1 MAAHTDARE
10 TLARAGRSAAFVL
23 LGALACA
30 GVTVGLLAATTG
42 AQSAVYR
49 ALSWTTG
56 PGEATAAA
64 VLAHVLGVGLLGTT
78 AAALLGDAV
87 DARLAGART
96 VVAGGV
102 AATAAAV
109 VVVALAALAGV
120 ASLPVVGAFA
130 LVALVA
136 WVALLRRRGVSGG
149 GTLALGGA
157 APVALFVLLVAGVG
171 LGWGWGY
178 VVTAESVAG
187 APANAT
193 VADFDEA
200 PGVAAD
206 LFADENCEADGTC
219 RLELRGYEREVTAAR
234 FLARHGAACPYRGV
248 SDPAFAR
255 YENRTYRVT
264 CGPHGD

>member
-1 MAAHTDARE
+1 MSTRHRE
-10 TLARAGRSAAFVL
+10 TLARAGRAVAFVL

-42 AQSAVYR
+42 AQSVVYR

-56 PGEATAAA
+56 PSEATAAAA
-64 VLAHVLGVGLLGTT
+64 VLAHVLGVGLLGAT
-78 AAALLGDAV
+78 AAALLGDGV

-130 LVALVA
+130 LVALGA
-136 WVALLRRRGVSGG
+136 WVAASRRRGVSGG

-157 APVALFVLLVAGVG
+157 APVVLGVLLVAGVG

-178 VVTAESVAG
+178 VVTAEPVAG

-193 VADFDEA
+193 VADFDAA

-206 LFADENCEADGTC
+206 LFADGNCEADGTC
-219 RLELRGYEREVTAAR
+219 RLELRGYEREVAAAR

-248 SDPAFAR
+248 SNPAFAR
-255 YENRTYRVT
+255 YGNRTYRVT